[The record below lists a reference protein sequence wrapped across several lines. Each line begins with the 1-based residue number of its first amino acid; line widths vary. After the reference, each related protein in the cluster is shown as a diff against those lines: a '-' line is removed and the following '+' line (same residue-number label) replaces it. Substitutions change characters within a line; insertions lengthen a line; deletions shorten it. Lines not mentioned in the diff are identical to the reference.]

1 MKKATTDYKLLSGL
15 FFRLLPFQ
23 MLLIIINAVNGIVD
37 SLYASNAVG
46 KAAMN
51 AIGLFAPL
59 NHCLYAISILLV
71 SGSQL
76 LYGRYLHK
84 EPQSVRSVFSVNLLL
99 SAGVSLLISTLLVLG
114 VVTGGT
120 ARMVTNEEELR
131 MLNRYLLGQAPGI
144 PALVVGQQLFS
155 FLSLENKT
163 RRTMAASISCFAV
176 NLLAD
181 HLFVV
186 LFSLDTLGLGLGSSL
201 AEWVFLAVQAVYYLS
216 GKSELT
222 FSLRACRS
230 RDVPRILSLGYS
242 GAISRFVEMF
252 RCILVNMLILRHIGS
267 VGISSFAASNSL
279 LAIVWALPFG
289 MIGVARMLFS
299 ISIGEED
306 RQSLTDVMRIVL
318 RQGVPLMITVS
329 ALLIL
334 CAEPLTRLFYRDVSD
349 PVYGMTV
356 MGFRLLPLCM
366 PLAVIS
372 LHFACYAQAVENR
385 FMSVALPVLD
395 GFLGVSATSLLLIP
409 MMKMNSLYLANIL
422 NGVICTAFIFI
433 YAWVRL
439 HRYPKTME
447 ELMVLPAGFGAS
459 REERIDL
466 SVRNLSEVTKVSR
479 HVITFC
485 EERGLDARR
494 SMFAGLALEE
504 MAGNIVS
511 HGFTKDRKNH
521 TVDIRVAHK
530 DGELI
535 LRLRDN
541 CIPFNPSE
549 HLQIIHPEDPSR
561 NVGIRIVYSLAKSV
575 QYQNLLGLNVLTIR
589 I

>member
-1 MKKATTDYKLLSGL
+1 
-15 FFRLLPFQ
+15 

-51 AIGLFAPL
+51 AIGLFTPM

-366 PLAVIS
+366 PLSIISMHFVCYGQASDKQVLVHVLSIVDGVIGVVS
-372 LHFACYAQAVENR
+372 FMLVFMPILSKTSVYAAQNTVYWAS
-385 FMSVALPVLD
+385 F
-395 GFLGVSATSLLLIP
+395 F
-409 MMKMNSLYLANIL
+409 
-422 NGVICTAFIFI
+422 NGVCTTLVVII
-433 YAWVRL
+433 YAWICNKKC
-439 HRYPKTME
+439 PKNVE
-447 ELMVLPAGFGAS
+447 ELMVIPKDFGVDEAD
-459 REERIDL
+459 RMDL
-466 SVRNLSEVTKVSR
+466 TLHDMQEVVQ
-479 HVITFC
+479 IAEGIQQFC
-485 EERGLDARR
+485 LAKGVDEKR
-494 SMFAGLALEE
+494 SYLAGLFMEE
-504 MAGNIVS
+504 MAGNVVK
-511 HGFTKDRKNH
+511 HGFTKDKKQH
-521 TVDIRVAHK
+521 AIDGRVVYK
-530 DGELI
+530 DGAVI
-535 LRLRDN
+535 LRIKDD
-541 CIPFNPSE
+541 CVPFDPGE
-549 HLQIIHPEDPSR
+549 RQKIVDPEDPTKNFGVRMIYKIAS
-561 NVGIRIVYSLAKSV
+561 AV
-575 QYQNLLGLNVLTIR
+575 QYQNMLGLNALTIH